1 MPLTLEIVTP
11 EEIVYRDSVDS
22 VVLPTVVGEAG
33 ILPGHVPIL
42 TMLKPGELAV
52 TKNGEKTMLAVDKG
66 FAQVLGDKVSVLAEG
81 AIDIAEID
89 MTAVEEA
96 QERAEKALAEARAK
110 KLDPAEVEKLETI
123 VRFSL
128 AQKLAKKK
136 RY

>member
-1 MPLTLEIVTP
+1 MPLILEIVTP
-11 EEIVYRDSVDS
+11 EEKVYSDTVDA

-42 TMLKPGELAV
+42 TMLKPGELVV
-52 TKNGEKTMLAVDKG
+52 TKDGEKTMLAVDKG

-89 MTAVEEA
+89 LTAVEEA
-96 QERAEKALAEARAK
+96 QERAETALAEARAK